1 MKNHGTKE
9 SVKATDRSEASYPI
23 YALDEAMRVG
33 QAVKELGG
41 ARQSV
46 SKKMLAKQMNLH
58 ESGPSFFQRVAA
70 SKYFGII
77 EGRGNYSLSETARRY
92 FYPQQTGE
100 EKKALLDFLRTP
112 PLFAKIIAR
121 FDGDALPG
129 NQNLANIFH
138 DSGVPDSWKD
148 RVATIFVRS
157 AQFANALDANGSLR
171 CETAAAEP
179 PNIQAPVREQSE
191 MRPASSVVAMP
202 AGSKKFEF
210 DVGGTKV
217 TLIHPEKLSDLQ
229 WTALSAYVTSLAPN
243 KKEEIKAEVSK

>member
-1 MKNHGTKE
+1 MKTHERKDNAKPSE
-9 SVKATDRSEASYPI
+9 RSEASYPI
-23 YALDEAMRVG
+23 YALDEAVKVG

-41 ARQSV
+41 ARQAV
-46 SKKMLAKQMNLH
+46 SKKMLAKQMSLH

-77 EGRGNYSLSETARRY
+77 EGRGNYTLSETARRH
-92 FYPQQTGE
+92 FYPQQAGE
-100 EKKALLDFLRTP
+100 EKKALLDLLKTP
-112 PLFAKIIAR
+112 PLFAKVIAR
-121 FDGDALPG
+121 FDGDTLSS

-157 AQFANALDANGSLR
+157 AQFANALDVNGILR
-171 CETAAAEP
+171 CEIPEAESSSVQP
-179 PNIQAPVREQSE
+179 SAREQFERQAP
-191 MRPASSVVAMP
+191 SSLAAMP

-229 WTALSAYVTSLAPN
+229 WTALNTYIASLAP
-243 KKEEIKAEVSK
+243 KGKEENKREGSG